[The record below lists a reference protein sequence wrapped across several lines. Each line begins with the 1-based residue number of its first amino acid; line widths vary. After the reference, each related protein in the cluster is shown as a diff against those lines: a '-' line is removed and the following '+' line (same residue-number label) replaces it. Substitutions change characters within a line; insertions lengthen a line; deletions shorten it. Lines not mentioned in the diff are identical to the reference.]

1 MSSPFPNHPGEKMS
15 MQELQV
21 AKGELTSGNT
31 TGEVYVQSS
40 KGSAF
45 LLAVRENT
53 IEEVDK
59 KLLSG
64 NSK

>member
-1 MSSPFPNHPGEKMS
+1 MS

-45 LLAVRENT
+45 LLAVREKT